1 MIYPELSYK
10 ICGMCYEA
18 HNQLGRLLNEKQYG
32 DALETLLKESRI
44 PFKREYPIELE
55 FKNRKLGGIS
65 YADFLIDNKIILEL
79 KTRHYLTK
87 DDYYQLKRY
96 LQTTGLKLGILINFR
111 ERRLK
116 PKRVINSNAKE
127 QN

>member
-1 MIYPELSYK
+1 
-10 ICGMCYEA
+10 MCYEA